1 MAVEDAAA
9 DDALCVEVVNVDY
22 YMGAPLPPHAI
33 PALPSAPCY
42 LMAREVPV
50 VRIFGATPAGQKA
63 LLHIHGCTK
72 RMLCVRRALLQQI
85 FPYFYFRVENDSVFD
100 NADELRRL
108 LPQIAM
114 ELEKAND
121 IKRQQQN
128 ANGPNKAKI
137 VAKVLCGH
145 AFLRLPPKPKAV
157 CADLPVQP
165 AVGVDRRADP
175 RERMHRRTALPD
187 LRIAYPVP
195 ATGRRRIDPYR
206 PSPLCCLRG
215 RAYEQVFADYNI
227 EGMNYVHMSNVKFR
241 APVPTKQAHL
251 GDAPDSGQYRV
262 ILRSNTPETRIS
274 GVQNRS
280 QSVPGRHVSIPPIQK
295 QWFDRHSSC
304 ALELDVAAE
313 GILNPK
319 IFQSLQASLRESDQ
333 LRNVPSLAA
342 IWEEERIRRVRN
354 GGKSTP
360 EHSLSLRRNVDL
372 EKSQSASVQ
381 SSSSLLSQSHF
392 QEKMKESLASIV
404 KEMERDM
411 VISDNNHAHL
421 EESSLMDFSG
431 SSQVEVAS
439 ARNSI
444 STQSVFAFSQAD
456 TSGNNAGASQNQ
468 NTIIDE
474 DEDIMNILLAMQTV
488 DNPKW
493 REKVSTIYSQAE
505 RLESSVET
513 NFETDEEREND
524 EPEGED
530 TGDEIGDILA
540 SQSMLAND
548 VDDTSSDSEQ
558 TETPE
563 KAEAASEN
571 SAPWWEVAQ
580 PESERSQNS
589 FSEMGSPRVIFSTPR
604 RRAHKVWRLL
614 FPSSYI
620 LQIQEELKSQ
630 EDAVLLEDVED
641 LLPPPPPVRVYI
653 ASEKEDSFPVDR
665 MRLSLTP
672 RPQVFKRRTV
682 RKESPP
688 RATGRVWLYE
698 PAPPSMQELKST
710 ATDYGIDDIQ
720 YQPAFYSKREDI
732 PDKAM
737 IFGGKKF
744 DFTPHDHAHMKPFDP
759 GSLGETVSSLN
770 QNATKWT
777 KFADLIRGPQRFES
791 GQKSRRKR
799 PLQLEVSTTQ
809 SSHNPAALA
818 TISNVTVMSIEIYT
832 SSRGTLLPDPLCDQV
847 KAVCY
852 AVEAQEGPY
861 ESKTKE
867 RGVILLMPEDDA
879 ASPHAARFCIES
891 SDIVVR
897 SAVSERELFE
907 RVICLVQEWDP
918 DFLMGFEVQKSSIG
932 YLVDRAAQLGIN
944 LIQAFSRLPS
954 TNIDARNPLA
964 RSVQQGDDKENGDE
978 SIGAMW
984 GITKASGLWVHGRYI
999 LNLWRMARSEVKL
1012 SRFAFEDVLRAV
1024 LKREL
1029 PVYSSR
1035 DLSKWYTEG
1044 GQLRWKVIRCV
1055 TTLSFHKHNGA
1066 GVAGML
1072 NTPFYQ
1078 WMHSEMARLFGI
1090 DFYSVLSRGSQ
1101 YRVEAVMLR
1110 VTKRRNFLLVSP
1122 SRTQVAGQPPMEC
1135 IPLVME
1141 PHSGF
1146 YADPVVVLDFQSLY
1160 PSLVIGYNLCYST
1173 YLGRLKDGMHP
1184 ELESVLGVVD
1194 FSPSRE
1200 GILECK
1206 DEITIVPNG
1215 TLFCP
1220 KSHRHGI
1227 LPLILDEILSTRI
1240 MVKKSMKQAK
1250 EVNQERLEKVLNARF
1265 SGRMPCA
1272 QLADAIVQSGR
1283 CTLEAAVRMVEARAD
1298 WNAKVVYGDT
1308 DSLFV
1313 LLKGRS
1319 KDDAFRIGQEIA
1331 DAVTVTNPKPVTLK
1345 LEKVYL
1351 GCVLVSKKR
1360 YVGYKFERPC
1370 QETGVVESK
1379 GIEIVR
1385 RDSCSVVQN
1394 AMQSSLETLFTTS
1407 DLSRVKRLLEQ
1418 YWLKMLDDR
1427 LPLKDFVFAKEVR
1440 LGTYSNG
1447 SAPPAALVATKAM
1460 ARDRRAEPHYA
1471 ERVPYV
1477 VVNGPPGA
1485 RLMDLVVSPEDLVN
1499 SIVQCMWKFPV
1510 KMVRAAL
1517 TNFLLMLLQI
1527 IPSLERLFLLIGA
1540 NVRAWYGDLP
1550 RSSIKAR
1557 QQMYNVHPARGVLG
1571 DTRSI
1576 DSFYMSKHCR
1586 LCGAIGM
1593 DTLCADCTANPQRSL
1608 FALHVMSAQQEC
1620 ALQSLQLA
1628 CYECGDRSSATACW
1642 NMSCS
1647 VWNRIRLV
1655 QGDKVTL

>member
-1 MAVEDAAA
+1 MAVEDATAA
-9 DDALCVEVVNVDY
+9 DEELCMEVVNVDH
-22 YMGAPLPPHAI
+22 YMAAPLPPHAI
-33 PALPSAPCY
+33 PVLPSAPCY

-63 LLHIHGCTK
+63 LLHIHG
-72 RMLCVRRALLQQI
+72 I

-108 LPQIAM
+108 LPQIAL

-121 IKRQQQN
+121 IKQQQN
-128 ANGPNKAKI
+128 ANGARNSANRTKI
-137 VAKVLCGH
+137 VAKL
-145 AFLRLPPKPKAV
+145 LI
-157 CADLPVQP
+157 VQGTP
-165 AVGVDRRADP
+165 FYGY
-175 RERMHRRTALPD
+175 H
-187 LRIAYPVP
+187 
-195 ATGRRRIDPYR
+195 
-206 PSPLCCLRG
+206 PSPRLFVQIFLYNPRLVSTVVQILESGCIAERPFQT
-215 RAYEQVFADYNI
+215 YESHVPFLLQVFADYNI
-227 EGMNYVHMSNVKFR
+227 EGMNNVHMSNVKFR
-241 APVPTKQAHL
+241 APVPTKQEHL
-251 GDAPDSGQYRV
+251 RNAPDSGQYRV
-262 ILRSNTPETRIS
+262 ILRSNTPETKIS
-274 GVQNRS
+274 GVQNPS
-280 QSVPGRHVSIPPIQK
+280 QAVPGRHVPISPIQK

-313 GILNPK
+313 SILNPK
-319 IFQSLQASLRESDQ
+319 LFRSLQASLRESDQ

-354 GGKSTP
+354 GRGSTP
-360 EHSLSLRRNVDL
+360 ELSLSLKRNVDL

-381 SSSSLLSQSHF
+381 SSSSLLSQSCFH
-392 QEKMKESLASIV
+392 EKMEESLALIV
-404 KEMERDM
+404 KEMERDV
-411 VISDNNHAHL
+411 VISDSNNNAHL
-421 EESSLMDFSG
+421 EENSLMDFSG
-431 SSQVEVAS
+431 SPQVEVAS

-444 STQSVFAFSQAD
+444 STQSVFAFSQVDAN
-456 TSGNNAGASQNQ
+456 GINAGASQYQ
-468 NTIIDE
+468 NTSIDE

-488 DNPKW
+488 DNPEW
-493 REKVSTIYSQAE
+493 REKVSTMYSQAE
-505 RLESSVET
+505 RLESGVGT
-513 NFETDEEREND
+513 DLKTDEEREKD

-540 SQSMLAND
+540 SQAILTND
-548 VDDTSSDSEQ
+548 ADDTFRDSEQ
-558 TETPE
+558 TGTPE
-563 KAEAASEN
+563 KAK
-571 SAPWWEVAQ
+571 
-580 PESERSQNS
+580 
-589 FSEMGSPRVIFSTPR
+589 T
-604 RRAHKVWRLL
+604 
-614 FPSSYI
+614 
-620 LQIQEELKSQ
+620 
-630 EDAVLLEDVED
+630 
-641 LLPPPPPVRVYI
+641 
-653 ASEKEDSFPVDR
+653 
-665 MRLSLTP
+665 
-672 RPQVFKRRTV
+672 
-682 RKESPP
+682 
-688 RATGRVWLYE
+688 
-698 PAPPSMQELKST
+698 PAPPSMQDLKST
-710 ATDYGIDDIQ
+710 ATDFAIDDIQ

-744 DFTPHDHAHMKPFDP
+744 NFTPHDRAHMKPFDP
-759 GSLGETVSSLN
+759 DSLVKNVSRLN
-770 QNATKWT
+770 QSTTKWT
-777 KFADLIRGPQRFES
+777 KFADLTRGPQRFES
-791 GQKSRRKR
+791 GQKTVRVRTPARLPPDRKVVDKWLKKEHAVVAYTKKSRRKR
-799 PLQLEVSTTQ
+799 PLQAVSIAP
-809 SSHNPAALA
+809 SSHNPAASA
-818 TISNVTVMSIEIYT
+818 TMSNVTVMSIEIYAL
-832 SSRGTLLPDPLCDQV
+832 SRRALLPDPLYDQV

-867 RGVILLMPEDDA
+867 RGVILYIPEDDA
-879 ASPHAARFCIES
+879 ASPQAARFCIES

-897 SAVSERELFE
+897 SAASERELFKK
-907 RVICLVQEWDP
+907 VICLVREWDP
-918 DFLMGFEVQKSSIG
+918 DFLTGFEVQKASIG
-932 YLVDRAAQLGIN
+932 YLVDRAAQLDIN

-954 TNIDARNPLA
+954 TNIDARNPLS
-964 RSVQQGDDKENGDE
+964 RPIQHGDDEENGDE
-978 SIGAMW
+978 SIGTMW

-1029 PVYSSR
+1029 PIYSSS
-1035 DLSKWYTEG
+1035 DLSK
-1044 GQLRWKVIRCV
+1044 C
-1055 TTLSFHKHNGA
+1055 
-1066 GVAGML
+1066 
-1072 NTPFYQ
+1072 
-1078 WMHSEMARLFGI
+1078 EMARLFGI

-1110 VTKRRNFLLVSP
+1110 VTKRQNFLLVSP

-1141 PHSGF
+1141 PHSSF
-1146 YADPVVVLDFQSLY
+1146 YADPVLVLDFQSLY

-1184 ELESVLGVVD
+1184 ELESMVGVVD

-1206 DEITIVPNG
+1206 DDVIIVPNG

-1220 KSHRHGI
+1220 KSHRHGM

-1250 EVNQERLEKVLNARF
+1250 EANQERLEKVLNARQLALKMISNVTYGYTAAGF

-1331 DAVTVTNPKPVTLK
+1331 DAVTAANPKPVTLK
-1345 LEKVYL
+1345 LEKMYL
-1351 GCVLVSKKR
+1351 GCVMVSKKR
-1360 YVGYKFERPC
+1360 YAGYKFEHPS

-1385 RDSCSVVQN
+1385 RDSCGVVQN

-1407 DLSRVKRLLEQ
+1407 DLSKVKRLLEQ
-1418 YWLKMLDDR
+1418 YWLKLLDDK

-1460 ARDRRAEPHYA
+1460 ACDRRAEPRYA

-1477 VVNGPPGA
+1477 VVNGSPGT

-1499 SIVQCMWKFPV
+1499 SK
-1510 KMVRAAL
+1510 ANL
-1517 TNFLLMLLQI
+1517 TINYQYYIHKQI

-1540 NVRAWYGDLP
+1540 DVRAWYGDLP
-1550 RSSIKAR
+1550 RSSVKAR
-1557 QQMYNVHPARGVLG
+1557 QQMYNARAARRVLG

-1593 DTLCADCTANPQRSL
+1593 DTLCADCSANPQRSL
-1608 FALHVMSAQQEC
+1608 FALHVMSAQQER